1 LLVMTS
7 SLPTPVFE
15 PTVLYISVNQDQS
28 CFVLGTSLGFVVYS
42 CDPLHERFRKDWG
55 MGIGIAEMLL
65 RSNILALVGG
75 GILPK
80 FPKNRIIIWDDYQNR
95 AIAELEFSSEVKAVK
110 IRKEVVVA
118 VLENEVHVYHFNN
131 LNVLAS
137 LYGVSSNSTGLCAM
151 SGMGS
156 IVLGLCGIVP
166 GTLHV
171 ERIDPTTSRTT
182 ALTVQAHKKGISCI
196 GVSPDGTLIV
206 SASSKGTLIR
216 VFDSST
222 GKLMRE
228 FRRGTG
234 AMAITSLTFSLD
246 NTSLMVSSGTGTIHV
261 FDMTAPHP
269 LVCEKGKNRDRS
281 IIRFHTTSP
290 RTISCFGANNNTGVI
305 ISDDGKYSKYTYT
318 VENGVRVAHPEVVDF
333 NLFQLGEATISA
345 IDSTS
350 VPVPVEPT
358 D

>member
-1 LLVMTS
+1 MS
-7 SLPTPVFE
+7 SVLPIPEFQ

-28 CFVLGTSLGFVVYS
+28 CFVLGTSLGFAVYS
-42 CDPLHERFRKDWG
+42 CDPLHERFRRDWG
-55 MGIGIAEMLL
+55 MGIGIAEMLQ
-65 RSNILALVGG
+65 RCNILALVGG
-75 GILPK
+75 GMLPK
-80 FPKNRIIIWDDYQNR
+80 FPKNRIIIWDDFQNR

-118 VLENEVHVYHFNN
+118 VLENEVHIYHFNN

-137 LYGVSSNSTGLCAM
+137 LYGVSSNNDGLCAM

-156 IVLGLCGIVP
+156 IVIGLCGIVP

-171 ERIDPTTSRTT
+171 ERVDPTQSRTI

-206 SASSKGTLIR
+206 SASRKGTLIR
-216 VFDSST
+216 VFESST

-234 AMAITSLTFSLD
+234 AMAITSLTFSKD
-246 NTSLMVSSGTGTIHV
+246 NSTLMVSSGTGTIHL

-281 IIRFHTTSP
+281 IIRFHTMSP

-305 ISDDGKYSKYTYT
+305 ISYDGKYSKYSYY
-318 VENGVRVAHPEVVDF
+318 VDKGQRIARPEVVDF
-333 NLFQLGEATISA
+333 DLFKLGEATITTLEP
-345 IDSTS
+345 DTS
-350 VPVPVEPT
+350 SVPVEPE